1 MKISFDIE
9 CTPEEARRLFGFA
22 DTKLLQENFLLEMQ
36 KKLFEQMQPHMD
48 EKNGETISQ
57 NAQEFM
63 DQIQH
68 YWSNML
74 VGNMD
79 AGKQDKPTPKVKK

>member
-36 KKLFEQMQPHMD
+36 KKLFEHMQTDIHDKTSDMN
-48 EKNGETISQ
+48 KQ

-63 DQIQH
+63 DQIQQ

-74 VGNMD
+74 NGHVSLD
-79 AGKQDKPTPKVKK
+79 EEKKDKNL